1 VFSGAAAVAIAIRRL
16 ALGLHLPS
24 GRRYVDIDLL
34 IAEPTYEA
42 TAEVPLVTYG
52 NLPSAGRFS
61 PSVQVILESAAQAPS
76 GGNCQPWRFSVEGDF
91 IFVFRDESRSKGLR
105 DWNSLA
111 SLFAIGAAIE
121 NAVIAAQELG
131 HLAEVILFPQRGRMG
146 LIASIEIARHVEPP
160 FPADGSAQIDLIAK
174 RATNRKLG
182 DGSPLS
188 QKEMIFLSAAA
199 KHADNSLEL
208 IQDTEAR
215 IQVGRIL
222 GAFDRI
228 QLTVPEL
235 NREVVSE
242 LRWTQEEV
250 DYKRDGIDVGS
261 LELSVSETCA
271 LKLIAR
277 PDVASILREPGRG
290 VILEEAAVK
299 AMSSSSAVGLLRTRS
314 VTPASFV
321 QSGRSFQRLWLEATR
336 VGLWIQPWTALTFV
350 ARIVDLQDGTI
361 FTDKEKREIRRL
373 RERLDD
379 VFSHQQGWAQVLVFR
394 VFRAPPGSRRSLRRT
409 LDDTVEWTNSAA

>member
-1 VFSGAAAVAIAIRRL
+1 
-16 ALGLHLPS
+16 
-24 GRRYVDIDLL
+24 
-34 IAEPTYEA
+34 
-42 TAEVPLVTYG
+42 
-52 NLPSAGRFS
+52 
-61 PSVQVILESAAQAPS
+61 VILECAAQAPS
-76 GGNCQPWRFSVEGDF
+76 GGNCQPWRFGVEGDS

-121 NAVIAAQELG
+121 NAVIAAQEVG
-131 HLAEVILFPQRGRMG
+131 HLAEVILFPQRGRMD
-146 LIASIEIARHVEPP
+146 LIASIEIARQVEPL
-160 FPADGSAQIDLIAK
+160 FPADGRAQIDLIAK

-188 QKEMIFLSAAA
+188 QKEMIFLSEAA

-208 IQDTEAR
+208 LQDTEAR
-215 IQVGRIL
+215 IQVGQIL

-250 DYKRDGIDVGS
+250 DYNRDGIDVGG
-261 LELSVSETCA
+261 LELGVSETCA

-299 AMSSSSAVGLLRTRS
+299 AMSSSSAVGLLRTRW
-314 VTPASFV
+314 VAPASFV

-361 FTDKEKREIRRL
+361 FTEKEKSEIRRL